1 MSLFTTIKSLV
12 VSSGLPKA
20 AHSARMHFSL
30 FGVRGLWRRG
40 LVRLS
45 NASNQFK
52 APIPK
57 SSECVY
63 IRLGTTDVAAF
74 EHVFINDEYGFS
86 LARAPTLIIDAG
98 ANIGMASVYFA
109 RRYPDAKII
118 AIEPDLGNFNILK
131 QNAQMF
137 PSIVPVQGALWN
149 ADGSVQVYD
158 GGHGSWGMRVKDDN
172 GNSTGFVRSM
182 KVGTLLREYGIDKID
197 LLKIDVEGAEYEI
210 FEDAHAWID
219 RVNAICIELHDRFR
233 PGCADVFEAA
243 TADFPVKWQRGELTC
258 VARYNSK

>member
-1 MSLFTTIKSLV
+1 MSF
-12 VSSGLPKA
+12 
-20 AHSARMHFSL
+20 
-30 FGVRGLWRRG
+30 
-40 LVRLS
+40 S

-63 IRLGTTDVAAF
+63 VRLGTTDVAAF

-86 LARAPTLIIDAG
+86 LASPPSLIIDAG

-118 AIEPDLGNFNILK
+118 AIEPDLENFNILK

-137 PSIVPVQGALWN
+137 PSIVPVHGALWN

-172 GNSTGFVRSM
+172 DSTGFIRSM
-182 KVGTLLREYGIDKID
+182 KVDTLLREHGIDKID

-210 FEDAHAWID
+210 FEDAHGWIG

-233 PGCADVFEAA
+233 PGCTDVFEAA
-243 TADFPVKWQRGELTC
+243 TADFSIKWRRGELSC
-258 VARYNSK
+258 IARSTS